1 MAYDDA
7 MTLKS
12 KIAKGVKM
20 STDSAFPTPKN
31 LGIAVYSN
39 NAEAIGNTPLIRI
52 NRSISSPA
60 TVLAK
65 IESRNPAFSVKC
77 RIGAALIAD
86 AEEKGLLK
94 PGMHIVEPTS
104 GNTGIALAFVAAAKG
119 YAITLTM
126 PASMSI
132 ERRKVLKAFGANL
145 VLTEPAKGM
154 KGAVDEA
161 VRLATEQP
169 ELYYLP
175 QQFENPAN
183 PKIHEQTTG
192 PEIWEATG
200 GKVDI
205 LVAGV
210 GTGGTI
216 TGISRYFEQ
225 VKNQPLYSVAVEP
238 AESPIIGQTKRGE
251 ALTPGPHK
259 IQGIGANFIPK
270 NLDLDLVDEV
280 IAIEGA
286 KAIEWAR
293 KTATQEGILVGI
305 SSGAAMAAAAE
316 LAARPE
322 NAGKTIVVIFP
333 DAGERYLSSVLFE
346 DISAE

>member
-1 MAYDDA
+1 
-7 MTLKS
+7 
-12 KIAKGVKM
+12 M
-20 STDSAFPTPKN
+20 STDPQFPTPNN

-39 NAEAIGNTPLIRI
+39 NAEAIGNTPLVRI
-52 NRSISSPA
+52 NRLIKTDA

-65 IESRNPAFSVKC
+65 VESRNPAFSVKC

-86 AEEKGLLK
+86 AEKRGVLK
-94 PGMHIVEPTS
+94 EGMHIVEPTS

-119 YAITLTM
+119 YSITLTM
-126 PASMSI
+126 PASMSL
-132 ERRKVLKAFGANL
+132 ERRKVLKALGANL

-169 ELYYLP
+169 EVYFLP

-183 PKIHEQTTG
+183 PQIHVDTTG
-192 PEIWEATG
+192 PEIWQATG
-200 GKVDI
+200 GQVDI
-205 LVAGV
+205 LVAGL

-225 VKNQPLYSVAVEP
+225 VQNKPLYSVAVEP
-238 AESPIIGQTKRGE
+238 AESPIITQTKNGE
-251 ALTPGPHK
+251 NITPAPHK

-280 IAIEGA
+280 LPVSSEEAIQ
-286 KAIEWAR
+286 WAR
-293 KTATQEGILVGI
+293 KCATQEGILVGI
-305 SSGAAMAAAAE
+305 SSGAALAAAAKIAE
-316 LAARPE
+316 RPE
-322 NAGKTIVVIFP
+322 NAGKTIVVILP
-333 DAGERYLSSVLFE
+333 DSGERYLSSVLFE
-346 DISAE
+346 GLFDE

>member
-1 MAYDDA
+1 MTTDA
-7 MTLKS
+7 
-12 KIAKGVKM
+12 
-20 STDSAFPTPKN
+20 AFPTPAN

-39 NAEAIGNTPLIRI
+39 NAEAIGNTPLVRI
-52 NRSISSPA
+52 NRLISGDA

-65 IESRNPAFSVKC
+65 VESRNPAFSVKC

-86 AEEKGLLK
+86 AEKRGVLK
-94 PGMHIVEPTS
+94 EGMHIVEPTS

-119 YAITLTM
+119 YEITLTM

-132 ERRKVLKAFGANL
+132 ERRKVLKALGANL

-161 VRLATEQP
+161 ERLATEHP
-169 ELYYLP
+169 ETYYLP
-175 QQFENPAN
+175 QQFNNPAN
-183 PKIHEQTTG
+183 PQIHEETTG
-192 PEIWEATG
+192 PEIWAATG

-216 TGISRYFEQ
+216 SGISRYFKK
-225 VKNQPLYSVAVEP
+225 VKGQALHSVAVEP

-251 ALTPGPHK
+251 AITPAPHK

-280 IAIEGA
+280 ISIESAEAID
-286 KAIEWAR
+286 WAR
-293 KTATQEGILVGI
+293 KTATHEGILVGI
-305 SSGAAMAAAAE
+305 SSGAAMAAAAK

-322 NAGKTIVVIFP
+322 NAGKNIVVILP
-333 DAGERYLSSVLFE
+333 DSGERYLSSVLFE

>member
-1 MAYDDA
+1 
-7 MTLKS
+7 
-12 KIAKGVKM
+12 M
-20 STDSAFPTPKN
+20 STDPQFPTPNN

-39 NAEAIGNTPLIRI
+39 NAEAIGNTPLVRI
-52 NRSISSPA
+52 NRLIKTDA

-65 IESRNPAFSVKC
+65 VESRNPAFSVKC

-86 AEEKGLLK
+86 AEKRGVLK
-94 PGMHIVEPTS
+94 EGMHIVEPTS

-119 YAITLTM
+119 YSITLTM
-126 PASMSI
+126 PASMSL
-132 ERRKVLKAFGANL
+132 ERRKVLKALGANL

-169 ELYYLP
+169 EVYFLP

-183 PKIHEQTTG
+183 PQIHVDTTG
-192 PEIWEATG
+192 PEIWQATG
-200 GKVDI
+200 GQVDI

-225 VKNQPLYSVAVEP
+225 VQNKPLYSVAVEP
-238 AESPIIGQTKRGE
+238 AESPIITQTKNGE
-251 ALTPGPHK
+251 NITPAPHK

-280 IAIEGA
+280 LPVSSEEAIQ
-286 KAIEWAR
+286 WAR
-293 KTATQEGILVGI
+293 KCASQEGILVGI
-305 SSGAAMAAAAE
+305 SSGAALAAAAKIAE
-316 LAARPE
+316 RPE
-322 NAGKTIVVIFP
+322 NAGKTIVVILP
-333 DAGERYLSSVLFE
+333 DSGERYLSSVLFE
-346 DISAE
+346 GLFDE